1 MKNNQALNCVILLLH
16 FLNVQLPVT
25 CSVERLGVTFYAV
38 ILLCDQVI
46 RIFPLFLQCMLHN
59 LVQATSKYK
68 PANGISR
75 CQTLIVVHLGA
86 VTTYHSFA
94 TTVERLKICDFS
106 GETFKG
112 FEVL

>member
-1 MKNNQALNCVILLLH
+1 LCDFELSH

-38 ILLCDQVI
+38 MLLHDQVI
-46 RIFPLFLQCMLHN
+46 RISPLFLHCVLHN
-59 LVQATSKYK
+59 LIQAPSKCK
-68 PANGISR
+68 PANGISH

-86 VTTYHSFA
+86 VTTYRSFA
-94 TTVERLKICDFS
+94 ITVSQFKIYDFS